1 MDRDLAP
8 DITRME
14 CCPRV
19 FTRDQGNISW
29 VGDYPNFY
37 LGSTTVAG
45 ALAGLLHRERGQ
57 PPDGS
62 APEQ

>member
-1 MDRDLAP
+1 
-8 DITRME
+8 
-14 CCPRV
+14 
-19 FTRDQGNISW
+19 
-29 VGDYPNFY
+29 VGDYTNFY
-37 LGSTTVAG
+37 LGGTTVAG